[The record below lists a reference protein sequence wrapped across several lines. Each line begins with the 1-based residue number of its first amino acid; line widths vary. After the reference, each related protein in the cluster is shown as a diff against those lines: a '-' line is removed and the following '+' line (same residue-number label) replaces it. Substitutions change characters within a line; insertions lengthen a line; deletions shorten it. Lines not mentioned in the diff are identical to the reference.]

1 MKLRTFIDA
10 TGEARRTNKPKV
22 DGVETL
28 VVIKLQ
34 YRGSDK
40 PNLAA
45 IGRLV
50 GRASGLLRV
59 EDLDERLELQN
70 KAAFQV
76 ARDLGLMR

>member
-1 MKLRTFIDA
+1 LA
-10 TGEARRTNKPKV
+10 
-22 DGVETL
+22 
-28 VVIKLQ
+28 

-40 PNLAA
+40 PNLAE

-59 EDLDERLELQN
+59 DDFDERLELQN

-76 ARDLGLMR
+76 AKELGLMR